1 MTHDA
6 RRRRLAI
13 FGAGLLLLIAA
24 VAVVIA
30 VSSSGGGSKSAEAK
44 PGIAFA
50 GIPQSGNTLGAKNAP
65 KTLMVFAD
73 MQCPYCREFET
84 QAFPSVVKNEVR
96 TGRVRVVFQPISILG
111 NDSVVAARAAAA
123 AAQQNKFFD
132 YASTFYANQ
141 GPENTG
147 YVTEAF
153 LTKIAKAVP
162 GLNVAR
168 WKADLNAGAG
178 TSILSRAETAAR
190 TAGVDST
197 PSFFVAKKGRTLT
210 KFEPSSLTASA
221 FAGKL

>member
-1 MTHDA
+1 MTQDM
-6 RRRRLAI
+6 RKRRLAI
-13 FGAGLLLLIAA
+13 FGAGLAVVIAA

-30 VSSSGGGSKSAEAK
+30 VSSGGGSKSAAAK

-73 MQCPYCREFET
+73 MQCPFCREFET
-84 QAFPSVVKNEVR
+84 QAFPSIVKNDVR
-96 TGRVRVVFQPISILG
+96 AGKLRVVFQPISFIG
-111 NDSVVAARAAAA
+111 TDSTVAARAVVA

-141 GPENTG
+141 GEENTG

-162 GLNVAR
+162 GLNVAK
-168 WKADLNAGAG
+168 WKADLSAGAG
-178 TSILSRAETAAR
+178 TSIMSRAETAAK
-190 TAGVDST
+190 TAHVDST
-197 PSFFVAKKGRTLT
+197 PSFFVAKKGQSLT
-210 KFEPSSLTASA
+210 KFEPSSLTAAA
-221 FAGKL
+221 FTQL